1 MKPRP
6 QKLRPMR
13 LKLSQVKIRR
23 ATASDRGPIL
33 DICKRIWNGGDYV
46 PEVWDDWLRDGS
58 GLLVVATVNETPV
71 GVAHAG
77 FQTRDVAWLEG
88 VRVHE
93 DYRGLGIAGKLNRAL
108 VKFAR
113 ERGARVARLCTGS
126 SNLASRKHLRKVGF
140 NVLQTFQRMDSV
152 RGVGRRPSRVI
163 RPKQS
168 RSGLWNWL
176 SSSPEFVENRAMYS
190 DGWTWYPLTATVF
203 KDHLSEGRVLLTVA
217 KKGPSSCCI
226 FLDDDR
232 MLTLGFA
239 AGELDDVVRVARF
252 LRFKLSGGRYR
263 KVRILLPA
271 KSPLV
276 RALKDA
282 GFEKTAKVLVYEK
295 FLG

>member
-6 QKLRPMR
+6 KNPRPMR
-13 LKLSQVKIRR
+13 LELSQVKIRR
-23 ATASDRGPIL
+23 AVASDKGPIL
-33 DICKRIWNGGDYV
+33 EICKKIWNGRDYV
-46 PEVWDDWLRDGS
+46 PEVWDDWLKDRG
-58 GLLVVATVNETPV
+58 GMLVVATIDETPV

-113 ERGARVARLCTGS
+113 EKGARVARLCTGS
-126 SNLASRKHLRKVGF
+126 SNLASRRQLRKVGF
-140 NVLQTFQRMDSV
+140 DVLQTFQRLDST
-152 RGVGRRPSRVI
+152 RGVGRRPLGVI
-163 RPKQS
+163 RPKQL

-176 SSSPEFVENRAMYS
+176 SSRPEFTENRAMYS
-190 DGWTWYPLTATVF
+190 DGWTWHPLTSAVF
-203 KDHLSEGRVLLTVA
+203 RTHRAKGRVLLTVA
-217 KKGPSSCCI
+217 KKGPTSCSI

-239 AGELDDVVRVARF
+239 AGKLDDVVRIARF
-252 LRFKLSGGRYR
+252 LRFKLSGGKYR
-263 KVRILLPA
+263 KVRVLLPA
-271 KSPLV
+271 NSPLV
-276 RALKDA
+276 RTLKDA

>member
-1 MKPRP
+1 
-6 QKLRPMR
+6 MR
-13 LKLSQVKIRR
+13 LGLSQVNVRR
-23 ATASDRGPIL
+23 AVARDKGPIL
-33 DICKRIWNGGDYV
+33 EICKKIWNGGDYV
-46 PEVWDDWLRDGS
+46 PEVWDDWLKDRG

-77 FQTRDVAWLEG
+77 FQTCDVGWLEG

-140 NVLQTFQRMDSV
+140 DVLQTFQRLDST
-152 RGVGRRPSRVI
+152 RGIGRRPLGVI
-163 RPKQS
+163 RPQQL

-176 SSSPEFVENRAMYS
+176 SSRPEFVENRAMYS
-190 DGWTWYPLTATVF
+190 DGWTWHPLTPVVF
-203 KDHLSEGRVLLTVA
+203 RTHLAEGRVLLTVA
-217 KKGPSSCCI
+217 KNGPTSCCI
-226 FLDDDR
+226 FMDDDR
-232 MLTLGFA
+232 VLTLGFA
-239 AGELDDVVRVARF
+239 AGAVEEVVKIARF
-252 LRFKLSGGRYR
+252 LRFRLSEGDYR
-263 KVRILLPA
+263 KVRVLLPA